1 VTRPRIGLFG
11 DDDSVAHGIDHLVA
25 QVRRAA
31 DDGFASYWIPQKF
44 ALDALTAIAVA
55 GREVPRMELG
65 TAVIPIQARHP
76 AVLAGQALTTQLAT
90 GGRLALGIGVSHR
103 VLVEDRLG
111 IPFDRPGTAME
122 EYLRVLRPLVHGE
135 AASFHGETVAAE
147 TALTIGPV
155 PPCPIILGALGA
167 RMLDLAGTFGDGTIT
182 WAVGPATL
190 ERHTVPRISEA
201 AARADRPAPRVV
213 AGFAICVTD
222 DAAAARARAAEIF
235 RLSRVYP
242 SYRRVLDME
251 GVDDV
256 GEISMVGTEAEI
268 EDRIGA
274 LGGIGVT
281 DLAFTDIS
289 ATEGDRDR
297 TRSFLA
303 STSVEGGTRTQP

>member
-1 VTRPRIGLFG
+1 MTRPRIGLFG
-11 DDDSVAHGIDHLVA
+11 DDASVTHGVEHLVA
-25 QVRRAA
+25 EVRRAA
-31 DDGFASYWIPQKF
+31 DDGFATYWLPQKF

-55 GREVPRMELG
+55 GREVPEIELG

-103 VLVEDRLG
+103 VLIEDRLG
-111 IPFDRPGTAME
+111 IPFERPGTTME

-135 AASFHGETVAAE
+135 TASFHGETVGAE
-147 TALTIGPV
+147 LALSVGPA

-167 RMLDLAGTFGDGTIT
+167 RMLELAGTFGDGTIT
-182 WAVGPATL
+182 WAVGPVTL
-190 ERHTVPRISEA
+190 ERHTVPRIAEA
-201 AARADRPAPRVV
+201 ADRAGRAAPRVV

-222 DAAAARARAAEIF
+222 DPDGARARAAEIF

-242 SYRRVLDME
+242 SYQRVLDME
-251 GVDDV
+251 GAEDV
-256 GEISMVGTEAEI
+256 GRISLVGSEGEVEEEIL
-268 EDRIGA
+268 R

-289 ATEGDRDR
+289 ATDAERER
-297 TRSFLA
+297 TRAFLA
-303 STSVEGGTRTQP
+303 AA